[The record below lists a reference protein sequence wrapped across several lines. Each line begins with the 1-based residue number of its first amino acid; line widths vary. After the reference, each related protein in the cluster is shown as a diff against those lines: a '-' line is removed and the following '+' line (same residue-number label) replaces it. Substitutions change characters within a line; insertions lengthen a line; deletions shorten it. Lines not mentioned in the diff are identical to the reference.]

1 MQPERNLIADHG
13 QNTVKRPEPPPEE
26 VTENGFRAPVIGEG
40 EDEVRAPSASKV
52 LPPKIGIN
60 GFERVGRL
68 VLRAAIEAGLD
79 VKVVNDPFIPV
90 NYMVTKMK
98 GMETSSSSLG
108 SFRIGLRPQIRLCA
122 HPRRLSQKADGGP
135 REPDGTD
142 HRQRES
148 DRGKYGKETKFRMDE
163 ACSFM

>member
-1 MQPERNLIADHG
+1 MMQPERNLIADHG

-26 VTENGFRAPVIGEG
+26 VKENGFRSPVIGEG
-40 EDEVRAPSASKV
+40 EEVSAPSASKV

-90 NYMVTKMK
+90 NYMVTN
-98 GMETSSSSLG
+98 MERHETCISSLG
-108 SFRIGLRPQIRLCA
+108 SSRISP
-122 HPRRLSQKADGGP
+122 
-135 REPDGTD
+135 TD
-142 HRQRES
+142 RF
-148 DRGKYGKETKFRMDE
+148 TP
-163 ACSFM
+163 

>member
-13 QNTVKRPEPPPEE
+13 QNTVKIPEPPPEE
-26 VTENGFRAPVIGEG
+26 VTENGFRSPVIGEG
-40 EDEVRAPSASKV
+40 EEDMSAPSASKV

-90 NYMVTKMK
+90 NYMVTNMK
-98 GMETSSSSLG
+98 RHETCISSRIPPTDRFTPSNTTLRTPTSAFTKGRWRSARAQRDRSSSTG
-108 SFRIGLRPQIRLCA
+108 R
-122 HPRRLSQKADGGP
+122 
-135 REPDGTD
+135 
-142 HRQRES
+142 
-148 DRGKYGKETKFRMDE
+148 
-163 ACSFM
+163 

>member
-26 VTENGFRAPVIGEG
+26 VTENGFRSPVIEEG
-40 EDEVRAPSASKV
+40 EDDVSAPSASKV
-52 LPPKIGIN
+52 MPPKIGIN

-90 NYMVTKMK
+90 NYMVTNMK
-98 GMETSSSSLG
+98 RQESYTVLGSSQISPTDRSTRSNTILRTPTSAFTKGRWRSARARRDRSSSTE
-108 SFRIGLRPQIRLCA
+108 
-122 HPRRLSQKADGGP
+122 K
-135 REPDGTD
+135 
-142 HRQRES
+142 
-148 DRGKYGKETKFRMDE
+148 
-163 ACSFM
+163 